1 MNAVSQSEA
10 LALTKAE
17 QKRLADLANLTGRSP
32 RATLRF
38 VLRDGL
44 DAVEEDVR
52 ETLQGE
58 AEGDARQVIAH
69 AQVMAE
75 VRAMVG
81 RSAGRRGK
89 KAA

>member
-1 MNAVSQSEA
+1 MSAVLHSEA

-38 VLRDGL
+38 VLRDGF

-58 AEGDARQVIAH
+58 AEGDAGQVIAH
-69 AQVMAE
+69 EQVMAE
-75 VRAMVG
+75 VRAIIG
-81 RSAGRRGK
+81 RSAVKRGK
-89 KAA
+89 KTA

>member
-1 MNAVSQSEA
+1 MNAPSQVEN

-17 QKRLADLANLTGRSP
+17 QKRLSNLAQLTGRSP

-44 DAVEEDVR
+44 DAVEENVR
-52 ETLQGE
+52 ETLKGE
-58 AEGDARQVIAH
+58 AECDAGQVFPH

-75 VRAMVG
+75 VRAIIG
-81 RSAGRRGK
+81 KRPPKCGK
-89 KAA
+89 KAG